1 MPTDRSSEK
10 RPIRD
15 CIDHVKEYN
24 GHVQGVLKKARQALQ
39 VASDDVQNSRLK
51 ELARVTEE
59 QTFLKFD
66 FKNITKALHNKV
78 DLGTST
84 QDLCAAIVKVAAYLE
99 DLAKLLFVLQES
111 RKKDFYAEKA
121 VDLVKSHFTE
131 ERTIEQMEEMN
142 KEMIKVLREKSKGS
156 ATDDLSEEK
165 TQLGNSAAT
174 GDNLATIDD
183 ELQDAMDQGLEL
195 DIEAS
200 DHVLTWGVQAANEID
215 VCMTKHTISLHPLFK
230 TMFLQ
235 GMDNRDARGWMHDL
249 RTDLNN
255 IVDMNTR
262 VETVM
267 EKASTLENACGVE
280 GQASQSHESGG
291 LSGEESQTFE

>member
-1 MPTDRSSEK
+1 MPTARSSK
-10 RPIRD
+10 IRPIGD
-15 CIDHVKEYN
+15 CIDDAGEYKGYVK
-24 GHVQGVLKKARQALQ
+24 GVLKKAKQALQ
-39 VASDDVQNSRLK
+39 VASDDVQNSRFE
-51 ELARVTEE
+51 ELARVAEK
-59 QTFLKFD
+59 QSVLKFD
-66 FKNITKALHNKV
+66 FVIIKKALQEKI

-84 QDLCAAIVKVAAYLE
+84 EDLCAAIVKVTAYLE

-121 VDLVKSHFTE
+121 VDFVKSHFTE
-131 ERTIEQMEEMN
+131 ERTVEQMEEKN
-142 KEMIKVLREKSKGS
+142 KEMINVLREKSKGS

-165 TQLGNSAAT
+165 TQLGNSTAT

-183 ELQDAMDQGLEL
+183 ELQYAMDQGLKL

-200 DHVLTWGVQAANEID
+200 DHVLTWGVEAANEID
-215 VCMTKHTISLHPLFK
+215 VCMTKHTISLRPLFK
-230 TMFLQ
+230 TMFFQ
-235 GMDNRDARGWMHDL
+235 GMDNRDDRGWMDDL

-267 EKASTLENACGVE
+267 DKAFTLENACGVE
-280 GQASQSHESGG
+280 GEASESDESGHFSHEQ
-291 LSGEESQTFE
+291 SQPF